1 MSGGPSRLDLLN
13 DPEFRAMAAAKNR
26 ISTILT
32 LVTLVV
38 YFGFVFM
45 VAFWKD
51 FFGWKL
57 PGTRITAGMPLG
69 VGVIIASWIL
79 TGLYVRWANRRYD
92 SMVLSI
98 KEKVANGASAGRP
111 GPG

>member
-1 MSGGPSRLDLLN
+1 MTDRGSRLDLLQ
-13 DPEFRAMAAAKNR
+13 DPEFRALAAAKDR
-26 ISTILT
+26 ISAVLT
-32 LVTLVV
+32 AVTLAV
-38 YFGFVFM
+38 YFGFIFL
-45 VAFWKD
+45 VAFNKG

-57 PGTRITAGMPLG
+57 PGTNITAGMPLG

-98 KEKVANGASAGRP
+98 KGKVANGASADRP

>member
-1 MSGGPSRLDLLN
+1 MSSRLDLLN
-13 DPEFRAMAAAKNR
+13 DPEFRAMAEAKNR

-32 LVTLVV
+32 IVTLVI
-38 YFGFVFM
+38 YFGFIFL
-45 VAFWKD
+45 VAFNKD

-98 KEKVANGASAGRP
+98 KNKVANGAAAERP

>member
-1 MSGGPSRLDLLN
+1 MSDRGSRLDLLN
-13 DPEFRAMAAAKNR
+13 DPEFRAMAAAKDR

-32 LVTLVV
+32 IITLVI
-38 YFGFVFM
+38 YFGFIFL
-45 VAFWKD
+45 VAFYKD
-51 FFGWKL
+51 FFGWKI

-92 SMVLSI
+92 SMVLAI
-98 KEKVANGASAGRP
+98 KAKVLNGAPPQRP